1 MWTLELNGRKIGDY
15 EMDRGSEFEDG
26 GIVRAWWEDTNEE
39 LSIDE
44 MIKLNEDY
52 DHDLYDMAVDYY
64 Y

>member
-15 EMDRGSEFEDG
+15 EMDRGGPTEDG